1 MSSQSVLPAFHF
13 YWVVF
18 SWFNIR
24 ARFWKIKK
32 RWQKGTCMGSVTKAT
47 PGNDVHASSLPKL
60 PVNPIYVSPWRTKP
74 WAMPVR
80 LFWLRSL
87 KEESCG
93 SGLGAQPAHL
103 ICSHQARNAKNAL
116 LLKPHLNVGC
126 SAWGFAWPSA
136 LLEASPVLLREREQ
150 GAWVMG
156 ACWGP
161 GEQLQLHVEGNRKP
175 AEALESRWSMFPR
188 V

>member
-1 MSSQSVLPAFHF
+1 MED
-13 YWVVF
+13 
-18 SWFNIR
+18 
-24 ARFWKIKK
+24 
-32 RWQKGTCMGSVTKAT
+32 KALS
-47 PGNDVHASSLPKL
+47 HACKVIL
-60 PVNPIYVSPWRTKP
+60 
-74 WAMPVR
+74 A
-80 LFWLRSL
+80 LFL
-87 KEESCG
+87 KESCG

-136 LLEASPVLLREREQ
+136 LLEASPALLREREQ